1 MHVRLGMAGGRLVGA
16 DGGEEMGMHTL
27 EAEADPG
34 SSLGV
39 LEVLE
44 QLQSGGTEAPAS
56 HSVKH

>member
-1 MHVRLGMAGGRLVGA
+1 MAGGRLVGA
-16 DGGEEMGMHTL
+16 GGGEEMGMHTL

-39 LEVLE
+39 LE

>member
-39 LEVLE
+39 LE

>member
-1 MHVRLGMAGGRLVGA
+1 MHVRLGMAGREAGGGRRRRG
-16 DGGEEMGMHTL
+16 DGMHTL

-39 LEVLE
+39 LE
-44 QLQSGGTEAPAS
+44 QLLSGGTEAPAS

>member
-39 LEVLE
+39 LE
-44 QLQSGGTEAPAS
+44 QLLSGGTEAPAS